1 MTAIDDWTVTNAYGD
16 DPVSEAVVRA
26 VAAATDRSVADLR
39 PLYYAVDSDS
49 LDRLLEGAG
58 EPSIRFDYEG
68 CHVTVTETHVRV
80 SATDDAGMSTSR

>member
-49 LDRLLEGAG
+49 LDRLLEERA
-58 EPSIRFDYEG
+58 SRRSDSTTRA
-68 CHVTVTETHVRV
+68 VT
-80 SATDDAGMSTSR
+80 